1 MEVGAADAWGDLVA
15 SLAVGCRAPGIA
27 SSTTPASNCSRS
39 PRTCRR
45 CSGDQGEQGAG
56 EPIDVDQ
63 QPCRDCCPARHHRTR
78 PCRQGPQQR
87 HADGPPDRLRTRLGP
102 GSHRRQDVADRV
114 PRRRRDPDR
123 VSGPAA
129 LDRRPVPGARARR
142 RPGEGPREIELGPL
156 LHERAACGLFR
167 SFFGISVS
175 SRRRPPHA
183 RPRQTP
189 EHAISHGELQA
200 RSPRRLLLKRPYADV
215 GGAGSDRLA
224 LQPLPKL
231 HPAVKRSPEVT
242 DLRPGAGRP
251 GGAGP
256 GHGYGAR
263 PGRILGR
270 RWQLFCRRVGQLL
283 PERLLVR

>member
-1 MEVGAADAWGDLVA
+1 MTLAPAAIFKIPTESPQPARKA
-15 SLAVGCRAPGIA
+15 ARPARRAKAARPAPGRVLA
-27 SSTTPASNCSRS
+27 NGTG
-39 PRTCRR
+39 RTAIR
-45 CSGDQGEQGAG
+45 GGGEVIELDYG
-56 EPIDVDQ
+56 ITVY
-63 QPCRDCCPARHHRTR
+63 PAREEKGRWR
-78 PCRQGPQQR
+78 AVWYEDGKRQQCEAGTEQK
-87 HADGPPDRLRTRLGP
+87 L
-102 GSHRRQDVADRV
+102 
-114 PRRRRDPDR
+114 
-123 VSGPAA
+123 AA
-129 LDRRPVPGARARR
+129 KLEKVT
-142 RPGEGPREIELGPL
+142 
-156 LHERAACGLFR
+156 ERALRVRSR

-251 GGAGP
+251 A
-256 GHGYGAR
+256 
-263 PGRILGR
+263 
-270 RWQLFCRRVGQLL
+270 
-283 PERLLVR
+283 E